1 MVVAAVA
8 LRARA
13 MDDDAERA
21 MVAAA
26 RDVAARDVTAVAF
39 VRAAAV
45 VGVDALRADVPRL
58 VVVMVDAAL
67 RAVVVG
73 VVALR
78 VVVPRPDVAP
88 VDRVT
93 VAFDMPPR
101 AVVNAAARTVVLSDV
116 RDTAWACNTPTRHP
130 KRISEIFFIPVI

>member
-1 MVVAAVA
+1 MVAPVA

-13 MDDDAERA
+13 EDDAERA

-26 RDVAARDVTAVAF
+26 RDVAARDVTAAAF
-39 VRAAAV
+39 DRPAAV

-58 VVVMVDAAL
+58 VVVMVVAAL

-78 VVVPRPDVAP
+78 AVVLRPDVA
-88 VDRVT
+88 VFVRVT
-93 VAFDMPPR
+93 VAFDVPPRDVASDATR
-101 AVVNAAARTVVLSDV
+101 AVVLSAV
-116 RDTAWACNTPTRHP
+116 RDAAWACNTPTRHP

>member
-1 MVVAAVA
+1 MVAPVA

-13 MDDDAERA
+13 VDDAERA

-26 RDVAARDVTAVAF
+26 RDVAARDVTAAAF
-39 VRAAAV
+39 VRPAVV

-58 VVVMVDAAL
+58 VDVTVDAAL

-78 VVVPRPDVAP
+78 AVVLRPDVAP

-93 VAFDMPPR
+93 VAFDVPPR
-101 AVVNAAARTVVLSDV
+101 AVVSDATRAVVFSDV
-116 RDTAWACNTPTRHP
+116 RDAAWACNTPTRHP